1 MSFIMWDE
9 AFVDTGGVLKWCS
22 RPKVAV
28 PVPLSLGKVDITE
41 QPFLLISKPSNQ
53 TQPSLEAIDLDNS
66 YKEVLCQIPD
76 QFFEQNN
83 C

>member
-1 MSFIMWDE
+1 MTTILWDE
-9 AFVDTGGVLKWCS
+9 AFEDDDGILKWCS

-28 PVPLSLGKVDITE
+28 PLPLSLGKVDITW
-41 QPFLLISKPSNQ
+41 QPFLLISSPSKQKKPY
-53 TQPSLEAIDLDNS
+53 LVAKDLKYRNE
-66 YKEVLCQIPD
+66 EVLCQIPD